1 MRFRFRTITAAWLIA
16 ALLSATAQAAE
27 CGLSCCIAAGVEGA
41 GSANGLS
48 ISTQYEW
55 MTMKTILRGTTNISP
70 QQAIA
75 ANLAGRPTMAKYSV
89 PARMIMQKFSVNAAW
104 RFTEN
109 DALVL
114 TVPWIINDMDML
126 MGMKTMTG
134 IRYMPMRMDT
144 INGLGDISLMYL
156 RDLWKDADIRT
167 RRRFTIGAGLK
178 APTGKDDHR
187 NRKGELVHMMMQTGT
202 GSWDALLYAGGLLA
216 FGEHADG
223 GALWLVQPSLTWQ
236 INGRNKLG
244 YKVGNRLDYAIS
256 ARYRLTSAFNLKF
269 DLDGVHTGH
278 DSTDGT
284 IDPATG
290 LVAYQNPAISM
301 ADNTANTGVDSLFG
315 ALGFQWIASPSIIL
329 SGEYRLPIRQRANG
343 VQQVTDNWFFLRAAF
358 RF

>member
-1 MRFRFRTITAAWLIA
+1 MRFRTITAAWLAA
-16 ALLSATAQAAE
+16 ALFSSAAQAAE
-27 CGLSCCIAAGVEGA
+27 CGLSCCIAAGVEGV
-41 GSANGLS
+41 GSATGLS
-48 ISTQYEW
+48 VSTQYEW
-55 MTMKTILRGTTNISP
+55 MKMKTILQGTVKRSP

-75 ANLAGRPTMAKYSV
+75 ANLAGRPMMAMHAV
-89 PARMIMQKFSVNAAW
+89 PTQMIMQKFSVNASW

-126 MGMKTMTG
+126 MGMNTMTG
-134 IRYMPMRMDT
+134 IRYTPMRMDT
-144 INGLGDISLMYL
+144 IRGLGDISLMYL

-167 RRRFTIGAGLK
+167 RYRLTVGAGLK

-202 GSWDALLYAGGLLA
+202 GSWDALLYAGGTLA

-223 GALWLVQPSLTWQ
+223 GARWLVLPSVTWQ

-244 YKVGNRLDYAIS
+244 YKLGNRIDYTLS
-256 ARYRLTSAFNLKF
+256 TRYRLTSAFNLKL

-284 IDPATG
+284 LDPATG
-290 LVAYQNPAISM
+290 LVAYQNPAMSM
-301 ADNTANTGVDSLFG
+301 PDNVANTGVDSLFG
-315 ALGFQWIASPSIIL
+315 ALGFQWIAAPSVIL

-343 VQQVTDNWFFLRAAF
+343 IQQVTDDWFFLRAAF